1 MTGRRWLS
9 AALALGAALVLPA
22 VAGAQIPTQD
32 SLTGSGPLFSV
43 AITSGPSGE
52 NPTGSFTADAFG
64 THFQTTSISC
74 LAVSG
79 NVATFAAPVAPN
91 GLGVTFIKLTVVDN
105 GSGPF
110 IDTFATTGATSPL
123 DCVSPLLGGDLIAG
137 DVVVVDAPPLPSTKK
152 QCKHGGW
159 RGYGVFKNQGDCVSF
174 VATGGKN
181 PAAGT

>member
-1 MTGRRWLS
+1 MTGRRWFFP
-9 AALALGAALVLPA
+9 ALAAGAALVLAAP
-22 VAGAQIPTQD
+22 AGAQIPTQD

-79 NVATFAAPVAPN
+79 NVATFAAPVEPN
-91 GLGVTFIKLTVVDN
+91 AIGVTFIKLTFVDN

-110 IDTFATTGATSPL
+110 IDTLANTGTTSPP
-123 DCVSPLLGGDLIAG
+123 DCVSPIPGGAPIAG
-137 DVVVVDAPPLPSTKK
+137 DVVVVDAPPLPTSVD
-152 QCKHGGW
+152 QCKDGSW
-159 RGYGVFKNQGDCVSF
+159 QSYGVFMNQGDCVSF

-181 PAAGT
+181 PPAG